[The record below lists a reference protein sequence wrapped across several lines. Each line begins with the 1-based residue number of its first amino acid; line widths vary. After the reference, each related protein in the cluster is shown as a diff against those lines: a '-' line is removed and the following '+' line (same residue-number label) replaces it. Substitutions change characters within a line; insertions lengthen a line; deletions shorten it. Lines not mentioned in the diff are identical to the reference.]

1 LSAWW
6 WLADGLIDYFE
17 SVNERAHNR
26 VQRAHALA
34 ASAKSPRIQALT
46 AAWCAHLDLR
56 IGDIQSVVRHV
67 TEALQSATPDNHSA
81 LSRACV
87 VVAGVYQ
94 GCDRE
99 IDAQPWYARA
109 RSHATLEGDGVTLS
123 SIMYNMAAMRIVNTR
138 LAEQF
143 GTLDRT
149 LAKRALLGAESSSHL
164 DQAVQARAL
173 TTLSWMQR
181 AQILCVLGEHAE
193 ALRLFERH
201 YDEAIS
207 QGLAREEAQ
216 LLADRA
222 WCLLRLGRG
231 DESRNIA
238 RSAAAA
244 ITWAT
249 EADGRAV
256 AHAQLARTF
265 GGLGLTEEAAAHA
278 QQAHARYAEH
288 QAVMT
293 AQRAALD
300 AAQLDRYYPQQAGG
314 PTRVAR

>member
-1 LSAWW
+1 
-6 WLADGLIDYFE
+6 
-17 SVNERAHNR
+17 
-26 VQRAHALA
+26 
-34 ASAKSPRIQALT
+34 
-46 AAWCAHLDLR
+46 
-56 IGDIQSVVRHV
+56 
-67 TEALQSATPDNHSA
+67 

-87 VVAGVYQ
+87 VVAGVFQ

-99 IDAQPWYARA
+99 ADAQPWYARA

-123 SIMYNMAAMRIVNTR
+123 SIMYNMTAMRIVNTC

-149 LAKRALLGAESSSHL
+149 LAKRALLGAESSTHL

-173 TTLSWMQR
+173 STLSWMQR

-193 ALRLFERH
+193 ALRLLERH

-207 QGLAREEAQ
+207 QGLSREEAQ

-222 WCLLRLGRG
+222 WCLLQLGRG
-231 DESRNIA
+231 DEARNMA

-249 EADGRAV
+249 EADGRAL

-265 GGLGLTEEAAAHA
+265 SGLGLSEEAAAHA
-278 QQAHARYAEH
+278 QQAQARYAEH
-288 QAVMT
+288 QALMT
-293 AQRAALD
+293 ARRTALD
-300 AAQLDRYYPQQAGG
+300 AAQLDRYYPQQQAAGAIR
-314 PTRVAR
+314 PAR